1 MGRKKQHTKRKRIAE
16 FEQYESVKQWGRHIQ
31 SQKTYEDYMYS
42 LIRFCKWCRKNPD
55 QLVSER
61 SKNLE
66 SEDVAVKRRIEGLVM
81 YYFRN
86 YSKTRSYTTARHDVL
101 CVKSF
106 FRANDVPLEIRNPKY
121 WRVKT
126 PFIPTVKDIKKI
138 LDVSNDLEKLII
150 LIMFQSGI
158 RAGTLVK
165 LRYRHVKEDL
175 EAGNIPVCI
184 YLEAY
189 EVKGTQPYCTFLGK
203 EACEALRNH
212 IKLREKGIKKVKPEI
227 ITKESPLIKRM
238 SKPEPISKIMVYNI
252 ARRAAQRARLEGIS
266 PHALRKAFFYALMK
280 AWVPLKHIE
289 CLMGHTPRWNR
300 WELHTPTKEQLRK
313 TYREAER
320 YLSISQISDDTNQE
334 ASEE

>member
-1 MGRKKQHTKRKRIAE
+1 MRKKKNHMKRKRIKK
-16 FEQYESVKQWGRHIQ
+16 FEEHKSVKRWTFPLSR
-31 SQKTYEDYMYS
+31 KTRKDYIYS
-42 LIRFCKWCRKNPD
+42 LIRFYEWCGMDPD

-61 SKNLE
+61 RKNLE
-66 SEDVAVKRRIEGLVM
+66 SEDFAVKRRIEGLVKD
-81 YYFRN
+81 YFRN
-86 YSKTRSYTTARHDVL
+86 YSKTRSHTTARHDVL

-106 FRANDVPLEIRNPKY
+106 FKANALPLKIRNPKY
-121 WRVKT
+121 RRVKM
-126 PFIPTVKDIKKI
+126 PFILKVKDIKKI

-175 EAGNIPVCI
+175 EAGNIPICI

-189 EVKGTQPYCTFLGK
+189 EVKRTQPYCTFLGK
-203 EACEALRNH
+203 EACEALRKH
-212 IKLREKGIKKVKPEI
+212 IKLREIGINKVKPEI
-227 ITKESPLIKRM
+227 ITNESPLIKRM
-238 SKPEPISKIMVYNI
+238 SKPEPISEITVCNI
-252 ARRAAQRARLEGIS
+252 ARRATQRAGLEGIS
-266 PHALRKAFFYALMK
+266 PHALRKAFFYALIK
-280 AWVPLKHIE
+280 AWVPIKHIE

-300 WELHTPTKEQLRK
+300 WELPTPTKEQLRK

-320 YLSISQISDDTNQE
+320 YLSISQVSDDADQE